1 MHLPSRPALGIAA
14 LAIIGGV
21 IVSACSAQDSAN
33 GPATPQTSPTSASA
47 SATPLADE
55 VAQRRAID
63 AYRAMWKDVAEAAT
77 TSDWRSALLAHH
89 ATGDALSV
97 LSGQLYA
104 DHYNGLVS
112 KGAPVNNPVIDSVKA
127 EDPLTAIRIR
137 DCSDATGWL
146 KYRADTGQL
155 ADAEP
160 GGRHLINAE
169 VRLSV
174 DGAWRVTRFA
184 VGEAGSC

>member
-1 MHLPSRPALGIAA
+1 MHVPPRTALALAA
-14 LAIIGGV
+14 LAIIGGTV
-21 IVSACSAQDSAN
+21 LSACSAADPAD
-33 GPATPQTSPTSASA
+33 GPATPQTSPTPTTGT
-47 SATPLADE
+47 ATPLSDQ
-55 VAQRRAID
+55 VAQRKAVD
-63 AYRAMWKDVAEAAT
+63 AYRAMWKDVAEASM
-77 TSDWRSALLAHH
+77 TSDWRSPVLAHH

-112 KGAPVNNPVIDSVKA
+112 KGAPVNNPVVDSVKA

-146 KYRADTGQL
+146 KYRADTGQA
-155 ADAEP
+155 ADSEP
-160 GGRHLINAE
+160 GGTHLINAE

-184 VGEAGSC
+184 VGETGSC

>member
-1 MHLPSRPALGIAA
+1 MEGR
-14 LAIIGGV
+14 
-21 IVSACSAQDSAN
+21 
-33 GPATPQTSPTSASA
+33 
-47 SATPLADE
+47 
-55 VAQRRAID
+55 
-63 AYRAMWKDVAEAAT
+63 AEAAA
-77 TSDWRSALLAHH
+77 TSDWRSPVLAHH

-112 KGAPVNNPVIDSVKA
+112 KGSPVNNPVVESVKA
-127 EDPLTAIRIR
+127 GDPLTAIRIR

-146 KYRADTGQL
+146 KYRADTGQP
-155 ADAEP
+155 ADSEP
-160 GGRHLINAE
+160 GGTHLINAE

-184 VGEAGSC
+184 VGETGSC

>member
-1 MHLPSRPALGIAA
+1 MHVPARTALGVAA
-14 LAIIGGV
+14 LVIASGA
-21 IVSACSAQDSAN
+21 IVSACSTQDSAD
-33 GPATPQTSPTSASA
+33 GPATQHPLPTPTTGT
-47 SATPLADE
+47 ATALADE
-55 VAQRRAID
+55 MAQRQAVD
-63 AYRAMWKDVAEAAT
+63 AYRAMWKVVADAAT
-77 TSDWRSALLAHH
+77 TSDWRSPALARH

-97 LSGQLYA
+97 LSRQLYA

-112 KGAPVNNPVIDSVKA
+112 RGAPVNNPVVDSVKA

-146 KYRADTGQL
+146 KYRADTGQP
-155 ADAEP
+155 ADSSP

-174 DGAWRVTRFA
+174 DSAWRVTRFA
-184 VGEAGSC
+184 VGETGSC

>member
-1 MHLPSRPALGIAA
+1 MHLPPRPVLGIAV
-14 LAIIGGV
+14 LAVIGGV
-21 IVSACSAQDSAN
+21 MVSACSVSDSAN
-33 GPATPQTSPTSASA
+33 GSATSHTSPTSAPG
-47 SATPLADE
+47 SATPLADA
-55 VAQRRAID
+55 VAQRRAVD
-63 AYRAMWKDVAEAAT
+63 AYRAMWKDVADAAT
-77 TSDWRSALLAHH
+77 TSDWRSPVLAHH

-112 KGAPVNNPVIDSVKA
+112 KGAPVNDPAVEAVTA
-127 EDPLTAIRIR
+127 QDPLTAIRIR

-146 KYRADTGQL
+146 KYRADTGQP
-155 ADAEP
+155 ADSSP
-160 GGRHLINAE
+160 GGTHLINAE

-184 VGEAGSC
+184 VGETGSC